1 MLYLNETAILTDETI
16 RSLTEGT
23 VEAYKQAAGKRATAL
38 VKLTLAVEEILLD
51 FRDAYGCDTPCTVLV
66 SKFLGKIIIN
76 FRQKGIQT
84 NAVASDDADSLSHNI
99 LVRLEIL
106 PKYNYNNRSGMN
118 SVSLVAEQKPLK
130 NKSARDI
137 LTALIL
143 AGICYFLMGL
153 LPAAVQ
159 SAIAQDIISPVFDKL
174 TFVITAVATPLVFF
188 AVVNGIAEIGDVQA
202 LGFIGKRY
210 LYEVM
215 LTYLL
220 AGFSFT
226 VLAAIVYGVD
236 FTGSGAGG
244 GFLKQTVQL
253 VLDIVP
259 NNLLQPF
266 TIDNDLQVVVVAVL
280 VGTSLLGLQKKAE
293 PIKEALSLIS
303 DLINQ
308 MMIIV
313 FKLVPAIVF
322 FGVLNILCSD
332 MAGLGKLYI
341 VFLLFVVSS
350 AIVVVYVTVRTCVT
364 MKVPFSVFFK
374 KQLAT
379 TMINLTTSS
388 QVSALPENIICCKEK
403 FGISS
408 KLVDFGLPLGIVLYM
423 PCGACFLG
431 LTVWALAD
439 MAGMPVS
446 VFSMIVVFIMS
457 IIIAIAA
464 PPIPGS
470 ALTVMPIMLSI
481 CEIPLD
487 YYPVAIILGTLLGYF
502 LPLLNGFCLQ
512 LQMVLIARGLNMID
526 EDILKKPLEET

>member
-322 FGVLNILCSD
+322 FGVLNILCRD

-403 FGISS
+403 FGINE
-408 KLVDFGLPLGIVLYM
+408 KMIDFALPLGIVIFM
-423 PCGACFLG
+423 PCGAIFIG
-431 LTVWALAD
+431 LLA
-439 MAGMPVS
+439 ASLAAVS
-446 VFSMIVVFIMS
+446 GVTLTLATMIKLVFVS
-457 IIIAIAA
+457 IILAIAA

-470 ALTVMPIMLSI
+470 ALAIMPIVFAS
-481 CEIPLD
+481 CGIPD
-487 YYPVAIILGTLLGYF
+487 SVFPIAVVIGTILGYI
-502 LPLLNGFCLQ
+502 LPAFNGFLLQ
-512 LQMVLIARGLNMID
+512 LQLLLVAVKTNKVDMEKLRTPVSEG
-526 EDILKKPLEET
+526 